1 MLAIALAVGPFAATA
16 ARSAD
21 PAGDPAGAP
30 RGAGGPHHSD
40 RVLLGSLRTLARADR
55 FSDARRA
62 KLAEMITTGQPDHT
76 QVAVTIRLDNGVDAP
91 TLARL
96 AESGARVVNIGSAT
110 VEAYVEPESLAD
122 LASLAE
128 VQSVRAIPRRLPSYA
143 SLGVSLQGAP
153 AWHSAGFTG
162 AGVKVGII
170 DAGFTGLISRMG
182 NELPASV
189 QVQCYTTV
197 GSFSADPTACENGE
211 THGTAVAETVID
223 MAPGVELYLADP
235 ISQLDTVKTIEWMT
249 ASGVRIIN
257 ASWSSGYLFDG
268 PGDGISPHPD
278 SNYALVDQAVAAGAL
293 WVNSAGNS
301 GHAGWTGSWV
311 DADIDGLLEWS
322 SDDESN
328 SLNLASGERVVLA
341 IRWADP
347 WGTASNDYDLELQQG
362 LAVVASSQD
371 RQAGLADPFEVLEY
385 TAPAAGIYDIVI
397 RRFAG
402 APTSRLQMLAYAG
415 ALANLEHQVV
425 AGTLPSPADSA
436 NPGMVTIGAVN
447 VASPSSIEPYSS
459 QGPTLDGRIKP
470 DLVAVDCAPT
480 TVDPLFCGTSESA
493 PFVTGAAALFLQADP
508 GLTPIQLAERLRSRA
523 IPLGAP
529 VPNPTFGWGRL
540 ALGVAPPGPAVG
552 LAFAA
557 PPTGAVA
564 GAALT
569 GQPTVRLVAS
579 DGATASTG
587 PSATAIVTLALTSS
601 TGAALA
607 CDGGLSKPA
616 VGGIAYFAGC
626 TVDREG
632 GSYTIS
638 ASAPGLPTVL
648 SAEFAIQP
656 VGAPAPLAVAAS
668 APTITWSADVILA
681 ATLGPG
687 SAVPAGPA
695 ATGGARTVEFQRSS
709 DGLRWTPIA
718 QGTTDGA
725 GLTSLSNRPATTLWY
740 RAFFPGAP
748 DLAAATSYPI
758 KVIVRHR
765 LTMAASVS
773 APRTVAV
780 GRTVTFTST
789 VRPILAGSPPR
800 PTVTFVVYRKVGGA
814 WVLFRRVDV
823 VADTAGRARLA
834 WRFARAGTWYVRSMA
849 KATTVNAASP
859 WSPVAQYVVR

>member
-1 MLAIALAVGPFAATA
+1 MHHVRRPITFSAVILAIALAGGPFHAGAAWA
-16 ARSAD
+16 AD
-21 PAGDPAGAP
+21 PAAGTHGDVGP
-30 RGAGGPHHSD
+30 RHPD

-55 FSDARRA
+55 FSDVRRA
-62 KLAEMITTGQPDHT
+62 NLAEMITTGQPDRT
-76 QVAVTIRLDNGVDAP
+76 QVAVTIRLDNGVDTP

-110 VEAYVEPESLAD
+110 VEAYVEPEFLAD

-189 QVQCYTTV
+189 HVQCYTTV
-197 GSFSADPTACENGE
+197 GSFSADPVACENGE

-235 ISQLDTVKTIEWMT
+235 ISELDTVKTIEWMT
-249 ASGVRIIN
+249 ANGVRIIN
-257 ASWSSGYLFDG
+257 ASWSSGYLFEG
-268 PGDGISPHPD
+268 PGDGTSPYPD
-278 SNYALVDQAVAAGAL
+278 SNYALVDQAVTGGAF
-293 WVNSAGNS
+293 WVNAAGNS
-301 GHAGWTGSWV
+301 GQRGWTGSWV
-311 DADIDGLLEWS
+311 DADSDGLLEWS
-322 SDDESN
+322 LDDEFN
-328 SLNLASGERVVLA
+328 SLNLASGERVVIA

-385 TAPAAGIYDIVI
+385 TAPAAGIFDIVI

-415 ALANLEHQVV
+415 ALANLEHQVA
-425 AGTLPSPADSA
+425 AGTLPAPADSA
-436 NPGMVTIGAVN
+436 NPGMVTVGAVN
-447 VASPSSIEPYSS
+447 VASSSTIEPYSS

-480 TVDPLFCGTSESA
+480 TVDPFFCGTSESA

-523 IPLGAP
+523 IPLGTP

-540 ALGVAPPGPAVG
+540 ALEAAPAGPAVG

-564 GAALT
+564 GATLT

-587 PSATAIVTLALTSS
+587 PSATAIVTLALASS

-626 TVDREG
+626 TVDKEG
-632 GSYTIS
+632 GGYTIS
-638 ASAPGLPTVL
+638 ASAAGLPAVT
-648 SAEFAIQP
+648 STEFEIQP
-656 VGAPAPLAVAAS
+656 
-668 APTITWSADVILA
+668 
-681 ATLGPG
+681 LGCPG
-687 SAVPAGPA
+687 PAG
-695 ATGGARTVEFQRSS
+695 
-709 DGLRWTPIA
+709 DGCE
-718 QGTTDGA
+718 
-725 GLTSLSNRPATTLWY
+725 RP
-740 RAFFPGAP
+740 
-748 DLAAATSYPI
+748 DD
-758 KVIVRHR
+758 H
-765 LTMAASVS
+765 
-773 APRTVAV
+773 
-780 GRTVTFTST
+780 
-789 VRPILAGSPPR
+789 
-800 PTVTFVVYRKVGGA
+800 
-814 WVLFRRVDV
+814 
-823 VADTAGRARLA
+823 
-834 WRFARAGTWYVRSMA
+834 
-849 KATTVNAASP
+849 
-859 WSPVAQYVVR
+859 VVR

>member
-1 MLAIALAVGPFAATA
+1 MLAVALAVGPFAATA
-16 ARSAD
+16 ALSAD
-21 PAGDPAGAP
+21 PAGGPSGV
-30 RGAGGPHHSD
+30 GGPRHPD
-40 RVLLGSLRTLARADR
+40 RVLLGSLRTLADADR

-62 KLAEMITTGQPDHT
+62 KLAEMITTVQPHRT
-76 QVAVTIRLDNGVDAP
+76 QVAVTIRLANGADAH

-96 AESGARVVNIGSAT
+96 AGSGARVVNIGSAT
-110 VEAYVEPESLAD
+110 VEAYVEPESLAN

-128 VQSVRAIPRRLPSYA
+128 VQSVRAIPRRLPSFV
-143 SLGVSLQGAP
+143 SLGVSLQGGP
-153 AWHSAGFTG
+153 AWHEAGFTG

-170 DAGFTGLISRMG
+170 DGGFTGLMSRMG
-182 NELPASV
+182 NELPSSV
-189 QVQCYTTV
+189 HVQCYTTV
-197 GSFSADPTACENGE
+197 GSFSADPVACENGE

-235 ISQLDTVKTIEWMT
+235 ISQLDTEQTIAWMT
-249 ASGVRIIN
+249 SSGVRIIN
-257 ASWSSGYLFDG
+257 ASWSAGYLFDG
-268 PGDGISPHPD
+268 PGDGTSPYPD
-278 SNYALVDQAVAAGAL
+278 SNYALVDQAVTGGAL

-311 DADIDGLLEWS
+311 DADNDGLLEWS
-322 SDDESN
+322 LDDEFN
-328 SLNLASGERVVLA
+328 SLNLASGEQVVVA

-347 WGTASNDYDLELQQG
+347 WGTASNDYDLELRQG

-371 RQAGLADPFEVLEY
+371 RQAGLADPFEVIEY
-385 TAPAAGIYDIVI
+385 TAPSAGTYDIVI

-402 APTSRLQMLAYAG
+402 APTLRMQMLAYAG
-415 ALANLEHQVV
+415 AFANLEHQVV
-425 AGTLPSPADSA
+425 AGTLPAPADSA
-436 NPGMVTIGAVN
+436 NPGMVTVGAVN

-470 DLVAVDCAPT
+470 DLVAVACAPT
-480 TVDPLFCGTSESA
+480 TVDPFFCGTSESA
-493 PFVTGAAALFLQADP
+493 PFVSGAAALFLQADP
-508 GLTPIQLAERLRSRA
+508 TLSPTQLAVRLRSTA
-523 IPLGAP
+523 VPLDTP

-540 ALGVAPPGPAVG
+540 ALGPAPARPAVG
-552 LAFAA
+552 LAFVA

-579 DGATASTG
+579 DGATASIG
-587 PSATAIVTLALTSS
+587 PSATATVTLALTSS

-632 GSYTIS
+632 GNYTIS

-648 SAEFAIQP
+648 SPEFEIQP
-656 VGAPAPLAVAAS
+656 VGAPAPLAMAVS

-687 SAVPAGPA
+687 PSASAAPAGPA
-695 ATGGARTVEFQRSS
+695 ATRGARTVEFQRST
-709 DGLRWTPIA
+709 DGLRWTAIA
-718 QGTTDGA
+718 QATTDAA
-725 GLTSLSNRPATTLWY
+725 GLTSRSNRPATTLWY

-748 DLAAATSYPI
+748 DLAAATSYPV
-758 KVIVRHR
+758 KVTVRHR
-765 LTMAASVS
+765 LTMAASIS
-773 APRTVAV
+773 APRTVAA

-789 VRPILAGSPPR
+789 VRPILSGSSPR
-800 PTVTFVVYRKVGGA
+800 PTVTFVVYRKVGAA

-823 VADTAGRARLA
+823 VADANGRARLV
-834 WRFARAGTWYVRSMA
+834 WRFSRAGTWYVRSMA
-849 KATTVNAASP
+849 KATAVNAASP